1 MKLAIYLMLCYCAVT
16 LAMPDRLTFGSAI
29 AERETSVN
37 CNVDS
42 SGSYSHSTG
51 QVQQAGRH
59 KRSTKV
65 DCDVACM
72 SYMESSAL
80 ESALNSAMMP
90 ISEFFGM
97 NNTATAMYV
106 HDFCNI
112 AGVKLLW
119 SWFVAL
125 LRDTGVS
132 MKQFKPWFNVTA
144 KLFVYLY
151 GITLNL
157 RVNAIGY
164 GAYLTNKFCQKL
176 LDVFHQF
183 FIF

>member
-51 QVQQAGRH
+51 QVQQA
-59 KRSTKV
+59 
-65 DCDVACM
+65 
-72 SYMESSAL
+72 YMESSAL